1 MFRILSGVL
10 PGALVFMIAAGAA
23 AQVVPQIEAPDP
35 VLPAPVLP
43 DAVSTAVAS
52 PASAVSASQALSLEE
67 LQEESG
73 RQGIQIYAGA
83 NQNLSAVNS
92 GNSIH
97 ADQVGSGN
105 ITLSEGAFA
114 GFSGIGNF
122 VVNSGHNNNLQ
133 GSLSIILV
141 TPQ

>member
-10 PGALVFMIAAGAA
+10 PGALVVMIAAGAA

-35 VLPAPVLP
+35 VLPASVLP
-43 DAVSTAVAS
+43 ESASTAVPS
-52 PASAVSASQALSLEE
+52 PAPAAASQALSLEE